1 MKLNIEI
8 IFDNLPRRLPAQL
21 LGVRKKELHLG
32 RPEYYVGA
40 EDTFCAGKLYVLRSE
55 QLPKRPVIEKGAAVL
70 CIGKSMYLPYY
81 QEHCGVIQ
89 ITDRV
94 DLPVVFNLL
103 TEIYNKYDAW
113 SEELQAIL
121 NTSGQIKEMAACSQK
136 IFDNPILVLDA
147 NFHFLV
153 HSDYS
158 TIDLSEWEKSLF
170 RHSGEGDL
178 PLPMLGTF
186 LEHGELSTE
195 KREAMLINILDSSTL
210 CVNLFQ
216 DQVYSGC
223 LIVDYRQ
230 RAHLP
235 SDDALAEYLA
245 KMIELALQKYTSTMS
260 GGRSSLRSIL
270 QGLVN
275 GLADVEQKWVLEGR
289 QNGFEYICAKT
300 QFSRHLAQLPLG
312 YMCSVVEKTF
322 PNSAAFEQEGAI
334 ICFIETGALL
344 EKGKSYLQVFR
355 EYTTPMFA
363 ALNFDIGVSDPFQD
377 IYNAQLY
384 YLQACSALEN
394 GRIFAPSEHFYQ
406 FQDYALTE
414 LIINALGR
422 FPVEMYFSDGFRKLL
437 EHDAASSVSYIET
450 LRTYLDKNMSI
461 TKTTDCLYI
470 NRSTLLE
477 RIARIKRELGVD
489 LQDANE
495 RLRLQILL
503 KALRIQEKMQRGA
516 SQ

>member
-8 IFDNLPRRLPAQL
+8 IFDNLRGRIPAQL

-32 RPEYYVGA
+32 RPEHYLNA
-40 EDTFCAGKLYVLRSE
+40 ERTFRAGRLYVLRSE

-89 ITDRV
+89 ITDKV

-121 NTSGQIKEMAACSQK
+121 NSSRQIKEMAACSQK

-158 TIDLSEWEKSLF
+158 SIDLAEWEKKLF
-170 RHSGEGDL
+170 RHSGDGDL
-178 PLPMLGTF
+178 PLPLLSAF

-216 DQVYSGC
+216 EQVYSGC

-230 RAHLP
+230 REHLP
-235 SDDALAEYLA
+235 SDDVLAQYLA
-245 KMIELALQKYTSTMS
+245 KMIELALQRYTSTIP

-275 GLADVEQKWVLEGR
+275 GLADMEQKWVLEGR

-300 QFSRHLAQLPLG
+300 QFSRLPQLPVG

-334 ICFIETGALL
+334 VCFIETGALL

-355 EYTTPMFA
+355 EYTAPMFA
-363 ALNFDIGVSDPFQD
+363 TLNFDIGISDPFRD
-377 IYNAQLY
+377 IYSAQLY

-394 GRIFAPSEHFYQ
+394 GRIFAPSEHFYK

-414 LIINALGR
+414 MIINALGR

-437 EHDAASSVSYIET
+437 EHDAVSSVSYIET

-489 LQDANE
+489 LQNANE

-503 KALRIQEKMQRGA
+503 KALQIQDEMQHRTI
-516 SQ
+516 Q